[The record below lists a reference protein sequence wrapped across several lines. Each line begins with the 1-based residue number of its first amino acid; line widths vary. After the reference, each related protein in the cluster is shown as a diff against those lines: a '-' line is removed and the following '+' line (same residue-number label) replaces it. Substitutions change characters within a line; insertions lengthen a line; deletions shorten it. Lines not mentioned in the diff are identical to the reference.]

1 MRTAPAAIEPVFEE
15 THPEEWAE
23 YRQQLAGRQAH
34 VRGTA
39 GNCSG
44 CGQFLSKTFSGRPGF
59 PPTRMFGE
67 VSFDAG
73 IDEHQYRCLNTD
85 CQPEMNW

>member
-1 MRTAPAAIEPVFEE
+1 MRTAPAAIEPVSEE

-23 YRQQLAGRQAH
+23 YRRQLAARQTH

-44 CGQFLSKTFSGRPGF
+44 CGHFLTKTFSGRPGY

-73 IDEHQYRCLNTD
+73 VDEYRYRCTD
-85 CQPEMNW
+85 AGCQPETSW